1 MKIQASVV
9 IALIGL
15 YFTHVYNEHQA
26 QREAESQK
34 YQTRILEMQTI
45 EKFIPH
51 LTGKEEIKKVA
62 LLAITSL
69 GSPEFATRFAQ
80 LSPSEG
86 TQAAADVIMA
96 TAPSKV
102 QSEVPKSVT
111 AITTQASKSGWGYL
125 GHYVTVENRWKT
137 RYFEFQEGELPQSF
151 IGKSLK
157 VRAQTG
163 ELNVRVDM
171 PTPLGEFPKVIDVL
185 SPGSQVRIQ
194 EIREWQSSGYM
205 WAKISYG
212 TN

>member
-1 MKIQASVV
+1 LSSVV

-15 YFTHVYNEHQA
+15 YFTHVYNEHQS

-51 LTGKEEIKKVA
+51 LTGREEIKKIA
-62 LLAITSL
+62 PLAITSP
-69 GSPEFATRFAQ
+69 GSPEFAARFAQ

-96 TAPSKV
+96 TA
-102 QSEVPKSVT
+102 QSRAQREVPKPVT
-111 AITTQASKSGWGYL
+111 AITTQASKSGWAYL
-125 GHYVTVENRWKT
+125 GHYVTAENQWKT
-137 RYFEFQEGELPQSF
+137 RYFEFQEGELPQRF

-185 SPGSQVRIQ
+185 APGSKVAVQ
-194 EIREWQSSGYM
+194 EVREWQSSGYM
-205 WAKISYG
+205 GAKISYG